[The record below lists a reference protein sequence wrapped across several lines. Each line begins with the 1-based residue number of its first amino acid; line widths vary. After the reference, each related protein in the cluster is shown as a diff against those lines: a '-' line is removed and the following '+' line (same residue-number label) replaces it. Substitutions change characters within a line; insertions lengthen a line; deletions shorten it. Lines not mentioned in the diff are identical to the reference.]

1 MPSREKTGRSK
12 DRGTQ
17 EGIQN
22 EEHRQS
28 EARLI
33 QSHSGFWKDIKVK
46 NKSQTKM
53 ERRIYD

>member
-1 MPSREKTGRSK
+1 MKS
-12 DRGTQ
+12 
-17 EGIQN
+17 N
-22 EEHRQS
+22 HEEHRQS